1 MTASESRVK
10 GPREQ
15 PGQWP
20 QREAEDGAPPHTQP
34 LLSAQARVLPQDTA
48 PEGATDSN

>member
-20 QREAEDGAPPHTQP
+20 QREAEDGA